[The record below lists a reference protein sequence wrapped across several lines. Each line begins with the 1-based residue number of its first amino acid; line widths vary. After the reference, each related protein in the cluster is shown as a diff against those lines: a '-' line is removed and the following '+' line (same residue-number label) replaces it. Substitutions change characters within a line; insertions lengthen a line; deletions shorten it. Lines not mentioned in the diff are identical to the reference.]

1 MEFTST
7 ECLHK
12 MNISGCVL
20 SPFTRWILFD
30 TLVNLLKVIKNT
42 NKTQDLS
49 SVQFS
54 RSVVSDSLR
63 PHGLQHARLPY
74 PSPVPRACSKSCPLS
89 QWCHPTISSSVVF
102 FSSCLQSFPSS
113 ESFLM
118 NQFFT
123 SSGQSSGASTSDEVI
138 KVIKNTKQDTRP
150 ILVPWFYDPGAL
162 PWPAYANALLH
173 ILE

>member
-63 PHGLQHARLPY
+63 PHGLQHARLPCPPL
-74 PSPVPRACSKSCPLS
+74 PSRVCSNSSLESVMPSNHLIL
-89 QWCHPTISSSVVF
+89 CHPLLLLPSVLPSIGVFSNESTLHIRWPKYWSS
-102 FSSCLQSFPSS
+102 
-113 ESFLM
+113 
-118 NQFFT
+118 
-123 SSGQSSGASTSDEVI
+123 ASTS
-138 KVIKNTKQDTRP
+138 
-150 ILVPWFYDPGAL
+150 ILPMNIEGWFPLGL
-162 PWPAYANALLH
+162 TGLIFLQSKRLSRVFSSTTIQKH
-173 ILE
+173 